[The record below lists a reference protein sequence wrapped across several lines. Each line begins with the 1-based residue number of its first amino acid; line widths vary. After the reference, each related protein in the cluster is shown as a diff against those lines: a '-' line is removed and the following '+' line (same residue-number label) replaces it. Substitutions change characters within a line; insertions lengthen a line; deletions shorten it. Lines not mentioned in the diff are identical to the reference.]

1 MNFYIHKLG
10 CPKNDVDAD
19 YIAARLI
26 AEGHTPVS
34 SPDRAESIIVNTC
47 GFIQEAKE
55 ESINA
60 ILNLSEL
67 KNNGILKSLYA
78 AGCLTQRN
86 GDELLE
92 GIPELDGAFG
102 HGALD
107 SIARA
112 VSGSVRFD
120 KTIKLETR
128 KLGYLNFRNRFISDD
143 WPYSYLK
150 ISDGCDRP
158 CTYCAIPKM
167 RGRYRSRPLDSI
179 IKEARFL
186 AENGKK
192 ELILVSQEAT
202 LWGYDLKDRP
212 DIITLLKALEQ
223 VDGIDWV
230 RLLYLYP
237 GQVKDSLVEYMAAD
251 NKTLNY
257 YDLPLQHVNS
267 DILSRM
273 KRLVDRPR
281 IDKLLDKIRRTSN
294 DAVIR
299 TTFIVGFPGE
309 TKKQFNELYDFVSE
323 NRLDRM
329 GVFRYSPEDG
339 TPAEKLSGQI
349 PEKVKIE
356 RMDTLMN
363 LQREIAFENN
373 NDLIGTVQKV
383 LVDEI
388 DSEGIASGRTYA
400 DCPEIDQE
408 VKIYGNSCRVGSF
421 YDVLIDESDG
431 YDLRGT
437 VTGVQL

>member
-1 MNFYIHKLG
+1 
-10 CPKNDVDAD
+10 NDVDAD

-26 AEGHTPVS
+26 VEGHTPVS

-47 GFIQEAKE
+47 GFILEAKE

-67 KNNGILKSLYA
+67 KNTGMLKSLYA

-86 GDELLE
+86 GDELLK

-107 SIARA
+107 SIAKA
-112 VSGSVRFD
+112 VGSSARFD

-179 IKEARFL
+179 IKEAEFL
-186 AENGKK
+186 AQNGKR

-202 LWGYDLKDRP
+202 LWGYDLKGRP
-212 DIITLLKALEQ
+212 GTITLLKALEQ
-223 VDGIDWV
+223 VDGIDWI

-237 GQVKDSLVEYMAAD
+237 GQVEDNLIEYMAED

-281 IDKLLDKIRRTSN
+281 IDKLLSKIRRTSN

-356 RMDTLMN
+356 RMDALMN
-363 LQREIAFENN
+363 LQRDIAFENN
-373 NDLIGTVQKV
+373 INLIGSVQKV

-388 DSEGIASGRTYA
+388 NSEGFASGRTYA

-408 VKIYGNSCRVGSF
+408 VKIYGNSCRPGSF
-421 YDVLIDESDG
+421 YNVLIDESEG

-437 VTGVQL
+437 VTGELL